1 MNIQDSHIAFKIEA
15 DKNAVNIGMSGCPS
29 FLPEEVDYWLYSAY
43 LSKIATKVTGNNNL
57 QVPFEGNIKRVSD
70 LEGLVK
76 TDKGL
81 SLLAETGTNKIFL
94 NDFKS
99 TITYGT
105 EVQEKRMYFI
115 SAMLKFGNPVKTTT
129 VELISHKDG
138 DRFLQTYN
146 NKPWIPNPVAVL
158 ENNRLYMYID
168 QDIVTGP
175 YTIDLTYL
183 AYPKRLNNLDITS
196 GMDEIPEYMQYD
208 VIKLAASMALE
219 NIESQRTQTHPNM
232 VQISE

>member
-1 MNIQDSHIAFKIEA
+1 
-15 DKNAVNIGMSGCPS
+15 
-29 FLPEEVDYWLYSAY
+29 
-43 LSKIATKVTGNNNL
+43 
-57 QVPFEGNIKRVSD
+57 
-70 LEGLVK
+70 
-76 TDKGL
+76 
-81 SLLAETGTNKIFL
+81 
-94 NDFKS
+94 
-99 TITYGT
+99 
-105 EVQEKRMYFI
+105 
-115 SAMLKFGNPVKTTT
+115 
-129 VELISHKDG
+129 
-138 DRFLQTYN
+138 
-146 NKPWIPNPVAVL
+146 
-158 ENNRLYMYID
+158 MYID